1 MIDFLRIMEKNVKRG
16 VRQIYPIFVV
26 CKSSMLMIQGGDF
39 KAVWLEDENRWSTDE
54 QDLIRLVD
62 NETKKYAESH
72 DNFDGKTEILYMWN
86 GDSGII
92 DKWHKYCKQQC
103 RDNYHILD
111 ENLIFSNTETTKTD
125 YASKR
130 LPYPLEKGDHSAWD
144 ALVSKLYSP
153 EERHKIEWTIG
164 AIVSGDSKKIQKF
177 LVFYGSAGTGKS
189 TILNI
194 IQQLFDGYYTTFDSK
209 ALGSSNNA
217 FALEA
222 FSSNPLVAIQHDGD
236 LSRIEDNTRI
246 NSLVS
251 HEYMTV
257 NEKFKKAYTVRF
269 NSFLLMG
276 TNKPV
281 RITDAKSGLI
291 RRLIDVTPTGEL
303 YSPSEY
309 KSLMKNVS
317 FELGAIAYHCLEV
330 YRSDPD
336 IYDNYIPIAMMGA
349 SNDFYNYV
357 LESYYVFKDQD
368 NVTLKQA
375 WEMYKNY
382 CEDARVPYPMTQ
394 RVFKEELKN
403 YFENFAEREILEN
416 GERVRSYYTGFKT
429 NAFKK
434 KAKEDPELYFV
445 NMNCK
450 KSVFDKDCS
459 NFPAQYANDAGTP
472 QQKWSNVTTTLA
484 DIDTSKLHYV
494 KVPKNH
500 IVIDFDIPDENGDKS
515 SERNLVEASK
525 FPPTYAEFS
534 KSGKGVHLHYIYL
547 GDPDK
552 LSPIYADHIEVK
564 VFRGNSSLRRC
575 LTKCN
580 NLPIAT
586 ISSAGLLPL
595 KEEKGDKMVNPEQ
608 VKSEKGL
615 RSLIERNLRKE
626 IMPNTKPS
634 IDFIKK
640 ILDDAYA
647 SGLKY
652 DVTDLRPA
660 ISAFATNSTHQA
672 LYCIK
677 LVEQMKFSSEEPED
691 PIESVGPLAIYDIE
705 VFPNVNF
712 INWKEPEDLDIN
724 YVNSLPEKE
733 RVKYV
738 VDKISHHI
746 KPVNR
751 MVNPTPEEIENL
763 FSYRLI
769 GHNCRRYDNHIS
781 YGILLGHKPPEVY
794 KQSAHIVANMSD
806 GYHSEAWNKS
816 YTDTLDYPAKK
827 QSLKKWEIEFGFHH
841 QELGFDW
848 NQPVQKTLWEIVA
861 QYCDN
866 DVLATEIL
874 WWLTQGDFTARKILA
889 ALANMTVNDTTNC
902 LTTRIIFGTNKKPQG
917 QFNYRFMGD
926 ETSITL
932 SYNNRILDFDPFQLP
947 MDRYTAFD
955 KKLRPVF
962 PGYEFDHG
970 KSYYRGVEVGEGGR
984 VYAEPGIYGHVKTF
998 DVASMHPHSIIA
1010 EELFGPYTQ
1019 TFKDLVDA
1027 RIAIK
1032 HKDFERARTML
1043 NGKLAP
1049 FLTDESVAKDL
1060 AQALKIAIN
1069 SVYGLTAAKFENP
1082 FRDPRNIDNIV
1093 AKRGALFMINLQHEV
1108 QRRGFKVVHIKTD
1121 SIKIADP
1128 TPEIEQFVL
1137 GYGALYGYT
1146 FEVEDEFDRIC
1157 LVNDAVYIARETNG
1171 NWTATGAQFAEP
1183 YVFKTLFSKEPI
1195 EFDDLCRTNS
1205 VSGDSALYL
1214 DFNENL
1220 PEGEHNYT
1228 FIGKVGQ
1235 FCPMVEGAGGGILY
1249 RYKDDKYYAATGTKG
1264 YRWME
1269 SEMVRSMEKQDQI
1282 NLDYWDHLVH
1292 DAIINI
1298 ESYCFGDMTL
1308 DWFTS
1313 DRPMPEV
1320 KIVNG
1325 VPEYPTELP
1334 FN

>member
-1 MIDFLRIMEKNVKRG
+1 MEKNVKRG

-72 DNFDGKTEILYMWN
+72 NDFDGKTEILYMWN

-194 IQQLFDGYYTTFDSK
+194 IQQLFEGYYTTFDSK

-330 YRSDPD
+330 YQSDPD

-445 NMNCK
+445 NMNCR

-615 RSLIERNLRKE
+615 RALIERNLRKE
-626 IMPNTKPS
+626 IMPGTKPS

-652 DVTDLRPA
+652 DVTDMRPA

-677 LVEQMKFSSEEPED
+677 LVEQMKFASESPSENFTD
-691 PIESVGPLAIYDIE
+691 DSKDIIFYDVE
-705 VFPNVNF
+705 VFPNLFLV
-712 INWKEPEDLDIN
+712 NWKQLDSDSVI
-724 YVNSLPEKE
+724 
-733 RVKYV
+733 
-738 VDKISHHI
+738 
-746 KPVNR
+746 R
-751 MVNPTPEEIENL
+751 MINPTPTDIEKL
-763 FSYRLI
+763 TQSRLV
-769 GHNCRRYDNHIS
+769 GFNNRRYDNHVLYARLI
-781 YGILLGHKPPEVY
+781 
-794 KQSAHIVANMSD
+794 
-806 GYHSEAWNKS
+806 GYTNEQLYSLSQRIIAGSNNGFFGEAYNLS
-816 YTDTLDYPAKK
+816 YTDIYDYAAKK
-827 QSLKKWEIEFGFHH
+827 QSLKKWEIELDIHH
-841 QELGFDW
+841 QELGLPWD
-848 NQPVQKTLWEIVA
+848 QPVPKSLWNKVA
-861 QYCDN
+861 EYCDN
-866 DVLATEIL
+866 DVLATEAV
-874 WWLTQGDFTARKILA
+874 WNATQGDFTARKILA
-889 ALANMTVNDTTNC
+889 ALAGMTVNDTTNS
-902 LTTRIIFGTNKKPQG
+902 LTTRIIFGTNKKPQS

-932 SYNNRILDFDPFQLP
+932 SYNNRVLDFDPFQLP

-955 KKLRPVF
+955 RKLRPVF

-1128 TPEIEQFVL
+1128 TPEIEKFVL

-1183 YVFKTLFSKEPI
+1183 YVFKTLFSKEAI
-1195 EFDDLCRTNS
+1195 EFDDLCRTNA

-1235 FCPMVEGAGGGILY
+1235 FCPMIDGSGGGVLY

-1269 SEMVRSMEKQDQI
+1269 SEMVRSIEKQDQI

-1292 DAIINI
+1292 DAAMNI

-1313 DRPMPEV
+1313 GRPMPEV